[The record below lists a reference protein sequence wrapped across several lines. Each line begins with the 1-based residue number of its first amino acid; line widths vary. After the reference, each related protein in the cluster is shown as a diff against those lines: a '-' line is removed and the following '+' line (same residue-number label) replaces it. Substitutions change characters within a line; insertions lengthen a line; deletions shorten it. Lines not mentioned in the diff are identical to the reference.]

1 MQTNTGRRLKIDA
14 EVAEAIAAGRPIV
27 ALEST
32 IITHGMPAP
41 HNVETALAVEAEVR
55 RAGAVPATVA
65 VLDGKVWVGVG
76 ADGVERLAAAKDPV
90 KVSRRDLGYAVMTH
104 AVGGTTVAAT
114 MIAAA
119 MAGIRIF
126 ATGGIGGVHRGAA
139 NSFDISAD
147 LEELA
152 RTDVAVVCAG
162 VKSIL
167 DIGLTLEYLETRG
180 VPVVGY
186 RTDRMP
192 AFYTTE
198 SPFFVDHRLD
208 SPAEIARL
216 LHVRRDLGLGG
227 GIVIAN
233 PIPEEAALDPVLI
246 GDAIAT
252 AIADATAARIT
263 GKDTTPF
270 LLDRVAALTG
280 LASLDANIALIRSN
294 AALAGAIAV
303 AGVA

>member
-1 MQTNTGRRLKIDA
+1 
-14 EVAEAIAAGRPIV
+14 
-27 ALEST
+27 
-32 IITHGMPAP
+32 
-41 HNVETALAVEAEVR
+41 
-55 RAGAVPATVA
+55 
-65 VLDGKVWVGVG
+65 
-76 ADGVERLAAAKDPV
+76 
-90 KVSRRDLGYAVMTH
+90 MTH

-152 RTDVAVVCAG
+152 RTEVAVVCAG

-180 VPVVGY
+180 VTVVGY
-186 RTDRMP
+186 RTDYMP
-192 AFYTTE
+192 AFYTRETT
-198 SPFFVDHRLD
+198 FGVDARLD
-208 SPAEIARL
+208 SPSEIARL
-216 LHVRRDLGLGG
+216 LQVRRELGLGG

-233 PIPEEAALDPVLI
+233 PIPEESALDPADVD
-246 GDAIAT
+246 DAIAT
-252 AIADATAARIT
+252 ALADAEAAGIR

-280 LASLDANIALIRSN
+280 LASLDANIALVRSN

-303 AGVA
+303 AGVV